1 DQLVRIHALD
11 LARTVAFSLADP
23 IGYDAEERWSNYLRG
38 VLWALQEAGVKL
50 DGMEIAFFGT
60 IPQGSGLSSSAALEV
75 ATALAVK
82 HLTGFDLALPELAL
96 LCQKAEN
103 DFVGMK
109 CGIMDQFISLL
120 GREGRALLLDCRSL
134 DYEQIPLELGDY
146 RILV

>member
-1 DQLVRIHALD
+1 M
-11 LARTVAFSLADP
+11 
-23 IGYDAEERWSNYLRG
+23 
-38 VLWALQEAGVKL
+38 KL

-134 DYEQIPLELGDY
+134 DYDRSLSWGLPDSGLCSGVKHS
-146 RILV
+146 LVDSEYNRRRAV